1 MSMRRLDAYAQP
13 AAQWT
18 RIEMLL
24 AAFEGTISRLEK
36 ARELLDQGETF
47 RAQPLLL
54 TSQRLVLALY
64 EGIDLRYGEIPANMQ
79 KLYLFV
85 LGCIGVGEKLD
96 IPAAINV
103 LKIIESGLKDI
114 KDTANDMERRG
125 EIPPVTEPP
134 KLLRNIVA

>member
-1 MSMRRLDAYAQP
+1 MNRLNAYAQP

-24 AAFEGTISRLEK
+24 AAFDGTISRLET
-36 ARELLDQGETF
+36 AQTLLDQGETL

-64 EGIDLRYGEIPANMQ
+64 EGIDLRFGEIPANMQ

-85 LGCIGVGEKLD
+85 LGCIGVGTSLD
-96 IPAAINV
+96 IPAAIKV
-103 LKIIESGLKDI
+103 LNIVRSGLIDI
-114 KDTANDMERRG
+114 KDTAMEMERSG
-125 EIPPVTEPP
+125 ALNPVTEQPQ
-134 KLLRNIVA
+134 LLRNIVA

>member
-1 MSMRRLDAYAQP
+1 MNRIDAYAQQAP
-13 AAQWT
+13 QWT

-36 ARELLDQGETF
+36 AQELIDQGETF

-96 IPAAINV
+96 LPAAVKI
-103 LKIIESGLKDI
+103 LKIIEGGLKDI
-114 KDTANDMERRG
+114 KDTANEMERRG
-125 EIPPVTEPP
+125 ELQPVTEPP

>member
-1 MSMRRLDAYAQP
+1 MKRLDAYAQP
-13 AAQWT
+13 AVQWT

-24 AAFEGTISRLEK
+24 AAYDGTIKRLET
-36 ARELLDQGETF
+36 AQTLLEQGETM

-54 TSQRLVLALY
+54 TAQRLILALY

-96 IPAAINV
+96 LPPAIKV
-103 LKIIESGLKDI
+103 LKTIQVGLLAI
-114 KDTANDMERRG
+114 KDTAHDMERRG
-125 EIPPVTEPP
+125 ELPSVTEAP
-134 KLLRNIVA
+134 KILRHIVA

>member
-1 MSMRRLDAYAQP
+1 MKRLYAYAQ
-13 AAQWT
+13 AAPQWT

-24 AAFEGTISRLEK
+24 AAFEGMITRLEQ
-36 ARELLDQGETF
+36 AQLLLEQGETS

-85 LGCIGVGEKLD
+85 LGCIGVGQNLD
-96 IPAAINV
+96 LPAALNV
-103 LKIIESGLKDI
+103 LKIIQSGLMDI
-114 KDTANDMERRG
+114 REKASEMERRG
-125 EIPPVTEPP
+125 EFSTVTEAPQ
-134 KLLRNIVA
+134 LLRHIVA

>member
-1 MSMRRLDAYAQP
+1 MKRLDSYAQS
-13 AAQWT
+13 AVQWT

-24 AAFEGTISRLEK
+24 AAFEGTLSRLETAQK
-36 ARELLDQGETF
+36 LIEQNEF
-47 RAQPLLL
+47 ERAQPLLF

-96 IPAAINV
+96 LPAAIKV
-103 LKIIESGLKDI
+103 LKIIQGGLQDI
-114 KDTANDMERRG
+114 RETANEMERNG
-125 EIPPVTEPP
+125 QLSPVPENP
-134 KLLRNIVA
+134 KVLKYIVA